1 MRLLCIVTFY
11 VTVFF
16 PWHIFKLSCIFF
28 LIFWDCLFTIPPSPR
43 EVDISMYENSFV
55 KHTDFVKAENSA
67 TYKSYPSSS
76 LHHST
81 LSMIWKDFFFSP
93 KLSHLQRAECLTF
106 ALSAHMKDWMVT
118 SRRLSNISR
127 RTWYSCAKASLI
139 SSTESHCLSDSRLF
153 SSGLPICLGCW
164 AISSLT
170 CSKTGKL
177 SGWSSSK

>member
-16 PWHIFKLSCIFF
+16 PWHIFKLSCNFF

-81 LSMIWKDFFFSP
+81 LSMIWKDFFFLQNYLTYKGLNASP
-93 KLSHLQRAECLTF
+93 LLYLPTWRTGWWHQGVWATSLVAHGTPVPRPRWSPAQSPTACLTVGS
-106 ALSAHMKDWMVT
+106 SAAACQSVWGAGP
-118 SRRLSNISR
+118 S
-127 RTWYSCAKASLI
+127 A
-139 SSTESHCLSDSRLF
+139 
-153 SSGLPICLGCW
+153 P
-164 AISSLT
+164 
-170 CSKTGKL
+170 
-177 SGWSSSK
+177 